1 MTEARRRMREA
12 VIEAKVGIRTMREA
26 LERTEA
32 KTASERKQFADAE
45 RRGRMAEG
53 IGDQETATV
62 AQRFAA
68 RHAERLAVL
77 ERKLAVQRD
86 ELALAERELESMLR
100 QLREAEAGFDTAK
113 RSFGTAAQLE
123 EELLKAEQD
132 QAAREADIDAQ
143 LERLKKR
150 MGR

>member
-1 MTEARRRMREA
+1 MRDARRRMREA
-12 VIEAKVGIRTMREA
+12 VIEAKVGVRTMREA

-32 KTASERKQFADAE
+32 KTANERKQLADAE
-45 RRGRMAEG
+45 RRGRLAEG
-53 IGDQETATV
+53 IGDHETATV
-62 AQRFAA
+62 AQKFAA

-77 ERKLAVQRD
+77 ERKLVVQRD
-86 ELALAERELESMLR
+86 ELALAERELEGMVAQLR
-100 QLREAEAGFDTAK
+100 QAEAGTGAAST
-113 RSFGTAAQLE
+113 SFGTAAALD

-143 LERLKKR
+143 LERLKRR